1 MAQLPAYVINLD
13 RRPDRWR
20 AISEN
25 LERIGVDARR
35 IAAVDAQ
42 QLAERQTREIARG
55 NGPLFSIN
63 LGAAACIQGHR
74 KAMVALLESDRPAAL
89 ILEDDAELAPD
100 TPGLL
105 ESTDWWPAGTMVV
118 RLEDGLDKLRLLR
131 RPCGATPT
139 GRRLHRF
146 ERWMPGSAG
155 YLVNREGAR
164 LALDAFA
171 DPTETTDHTLFD
183 LRVSETARRFR
194 TVQIVP
200 AMVRQ
205 RERSSTSDIATW
217 RDAAE
222 PKGLERQ
229 NFRLKRSLR
238 SFPYKAKL
246 LRLRLTGE
254 VRRGRVRYG
263 DRPDR
268 EDGGVEN
275 LG

>member
-1 MAQLPAYVINLD
+1 MAQLPVYVINLD
-13 RRPDRWR
+13 RRPDRWQ
-20 AISEN
+20 AISDN
-25 LERIGVDARR
+25 LDRIGVAAQR
-35 IAAVDAQ
+35 IPAVDAQ
-42 QLAERQTREIARG
+42 QLAERQKEEIARG
-55 NGPLFSIN
+55 NGPLFAIN

-74 KAMVALLESDRPAAL
+74 KAMTALLESPHPAAL
-89 ILEDDAELAPD
+89 ILEDDAELASD
-100 TPGLL
+100 TPALL
-105 ESTDWWPAGTMVV
+105 ESTDWWPAGAMVV

-164 LALDAFA
+164 LALEAFA

-183 LRVSETARRFR
+183 LRVSEAARRFQ

-205 RERSSTSDIATW
+205 RERGSASDISSW
-217 RDAAE
+217 RDAAV

-229 NFRLKRSLR
+229 QFRLKRSLR
-238 SFPYKAKL
+238 RFPYKAKL
-246 LRLRLTGE
+246 LGLRLTGG
-254 VRRGRVRYG
+254 VRRGWVGYR
-263 DRPDR
+263 DRP
-268 EDGGVEN
+268 EGKDGRV
-275 LG
+275 

>member
-1 MAQLPAYVINLD
+1 MAQLPVYVINLD
-13 RRPDRWR
+13 RRPDRWQ
-20 AISEN
+20 AISDN
-25 LERIGVDARR
+25 LDRIGVAAQR
-35 IAAVDAQ
+35 IPAVDAQ
-42 QLAERQTREIARG
+42 QLAERQKEEIARG
-55 NGPLFSIN
+55 NGPLFAIN

-74 KAMVALLESDRPAAL
+74 KAMTALLESPHPAAL
-89 ILEDDAELAPD
+89 ILEDDAELASD
-100 TPGLL
+100 TPALL
-105 ESTDWWPAGTMVV
+105 ESTDWWPAGAMVV

-205 RERSSTSDIATW
+205 RERSSTSDIASLARRGGTEGPGT
-217 RDAAE
+217 AEFPPKAE
-222 PKGLERQ
+222 PAQL
-229 NFRLKRSLR
+229 FRTRRSC
-238 SFPYKAKL
+238 S
-246 LRLRLTGE
+246 GC
-254 VRRGRVRYG
+254 
-263 DRPDR
+263 D
-268 EDGGVEN
+268 
-275 LG
+275 